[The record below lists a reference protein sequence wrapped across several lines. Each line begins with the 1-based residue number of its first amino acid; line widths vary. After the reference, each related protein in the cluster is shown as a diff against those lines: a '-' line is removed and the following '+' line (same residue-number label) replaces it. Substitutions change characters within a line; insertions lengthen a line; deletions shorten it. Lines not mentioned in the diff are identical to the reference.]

1 MTRPESTDA
10 LFDTS
15 PRAMA
20 ARFGELAVCRIRAG
34 RDPYEAARLA
44 ASYARE
50 ALREE
55 EAAGVLHF
63 SGGRR
68 GGKGDAA

>member
-1 MTRPESTDA
+1 MTLDRRDATDA

-20 ARFGELAVCRIRAG
+20 QRFGELAVCRIHAG

-44 ASYARE
+44 GSYAWE
-50 ALREE
+50 ALTEDDTHRV
-55 EAAGVLHF
+55 APF
-63 SGGRR
+63 RPRRR
-68 GGKGDAA
+68 G